1 MVKVLSCYMVFTQ
14 HVCARCGSEH
24 IRRNGSSQGYAKY
37 QCKACGHQA
46 RFEPAAAA
54 KAVQYAQVEQ
64 LLVERNSQRS
74 IERATG
80 VARMTIVRLLKKSGR
95 RPAPAPAPAATAEKG
110 GAHVLAGAGTG

>member
-1 MVKVLSCYMVFTQ
+1 MVKALSSCMVFTQ

-24 IRRNGSSQGYAKY
+24 IRRNGSSQGHAKY
-37 QCKACGHQA
+37 PCKGCGHQA

-80 VARMTIVRLLKKSGR
+80 VARMTIARLLKKSGR
-95 RPAPAPAPAATAEKG
+95 RPAPAPETTAGKG
-110 GAHVLAGAGTG
+110 GAQALAGAGTG

>member
-1 MVKVLSCYMVFTQ
+1 MVFTQ

-24 IRRNGSSQGYAKY
+24 IRRNGSSQGHAKY
-37 QCKACGHQA
+37 QCKGCGHQA

-80 VARMTIVRLLKKSGR
+80 VARMTIARLLKKSGR
-95 RPAPAPAPAATAEKG
+95 RSTPAAEATAEKG
-110 GAHVLAGAGTG
+110 GAQALAGAGTG

>member
-1 MVKVLSCYMVFTQ
+1 MVKTLSCCMVFTQ

-24 IRRNGSSQGYAKY
+24 IRRNGSSQGHAKY

-64 LLVERNSQRS
+64 LLVARHSQRS

-80 VARMTIVRLLKKSGR
+80 VARMTIARLLKKSGR
-95 RPAPAPAPAATAEKG
+95 RPAPAPEATAEKG
-110 GAHVLAGAGTG
+110 GAHALAGAGTG

>member
-1 MVKVLSCYMVFTQ
+1 MT
-14 HVCARCGSEH
+14 G
-24 IRRNGSSQGYAKY
+24 RRASSRRQ
-37 QCKACGHQA
+37 
-46 RFEPAAAA
+46 RRAA

-95 RPAPAPAPAATAEKG
+95 RPTPAPEATAEKG
-110 GAHVLAGAGTG
+110 GAQALAGAGIG